1 MRTKEED
8 RERKRKKREDANEIG
23 KLPRVKNP
31 KRKAAC
37 KTSLLKFLITYC
49 MEEGGFLQSPPS
61 EKMYPIIER
70 LQETVTHGGRTH
82 VRLPRGFGKT
92 SYLKGAIV
100 YALAYGYRQ
109 FPVIVSAKI
118 QDARTILEDIWNLL
132 ENGKTFAEDFP
143 EIAYPIAHL
152 DGILQRAAHQ
162 TYKGKRTKMQRTA
175 ERIVL
180 PTIDKSASS
189 GSLVVARGI
198 KGAARGLLKGAIR
211 PDLLL
216 ADDPQT
222 DAVAKNPAMVQ
233 KYDELLEQ
241 SFLGLAGH
249 SHTLAAF
256 MTSTPIVPDDL
267 SDIYAKKPNWKTYSY
282 PLLISEP
289 TCWRSDKDF
298 WQDYFRIRQ
307 DSISVGEAEH
317 VKANEF
323 YTANR
328 EAMDDGA
335 EVLNPSAFDAETEL
349 SALQHAMNLRFS
361 NGENSFQAEYQL
373 MPARVNEAFKLSAPL
388 VASRVRQGAAQ
399 FWIPPETVF
408 VCAATDLNPAVAFST
423 VMVAFAKDQTGFIP
437 HYALFKSS
445 PIPIA
450 DNMPEKMRERLITQA
465 LAAHAREI
473 AGWCKTRGI
482 SLNKWGVDCGGKQWA
497 AVNNFAK
504 IARQTCG
511 IGLMPMAGRAG
522 RNWNPYVRSR
532 ITDPR
537 NETVLCED
545 KTNGWRWLAW
555 NSDYYK
561 ETAQKAWLGEVGT
574 PGSLSLFDGQRHGEY
589 AAQVAAEV
597 LDYKVALS
605 DGKVDYKWRMVG
617 PHNDLGDA
625 TAMCYALAGAFGISA
640 SGYIPPPPKKSAI
653 GRGGKPRYTFKRGK
667 WK

>member
-1 MRTKEED
+1 MARTKEQD
-8 RERKRKKREDANEIG
+8 RARHRQERIDANEIG
-23 KLPRVKNP
+23 KLPKVKDP
-31 KRKAAC
+31 KRKAEC
-37 KTSLLKFLITYC
+37 KDSLLKFLTTYC

-118 QDARTILEDIWNLL
+118 QDARTILEDIWGLM

-162 TYKGKRTKMQRTA
+162 TYKGQRTRMQRTA

-180 PTIDKSASS
+180 PTIAGSVCS

-198 KGAARGLLKGAIR
+198 KGAARGLLKGSIR

-222 DAVAKNPAMVQ
+222 DAVAKNPAMVA

-267 SDIYAKKPNWKTYSY
+267 SDIYAKKANWKTYSY

-289 TCWRSDKDF
+289 TCWRSEKDP

-307 DSISVGEAEH
+307 DSISVGEPEH
-317 VKANEF
+317 VAANEY
-323 YTANR
+323 YTAHR
-328 EAMDDGA
+328 AEMDAGA
-335 EVLNPSAFDAETEL
+335 EVLNPSAYDAETEL
-349 SALQHAMNLRFS
+349 SALQHAMNLRFA

-373 MPARVNEAFKLSAPL
+373 RPARVNDSFQISAPL
-388 VASRVRQGAAQ
+388 IASRVRKGSAQ
-399 FWIPPETVF
+399 YWIPPETVF
-408 VCAATDLNPAVAFST
+408 VAAATDLNPAVAYST
-423 VMVAFAKDQTGFIP
+423 VLVAFAKDQTG
-437 HYALFKSS
+437 YVSNYTLYKSS
-445 PIPIA
+445 PLPIP
-450 DNMPEKMRERLITQA
+450 DNVPEKIRERMITQA
-465 LAAHAREI
+465 LVAHGREV
-473 AGWCKTRGI
+473 ASWCKAHGI
-482 SLNKWGVDCGGKQWA
+482 VLNRWGIDCGGKQWA

-504 IARQTCG
+504 TSRQLCG
-511 IGLMPMAGRAG
+511 IGVTPMAGRAG
-522 RNWNPYVRSR
+522 RNWNPFVRSR
-532 ITDPR
+532 IADPR

-555 NSDYYK
+555 NSDYWK

-597 LDYKVALS
+597 LEYKVTLAE
-605 DGKVDYKWRMVG
+605 GRIDYKWRLVG

-640 SGYIPPPPKKSAI
+640 TGYIPPVKKTVRKV
-653 GRGGKPRYTFKRGK
+653 RGFKRGR
-667 WK
+667 WVH

>member
-8 RERKRKKREDANEIG
+8 RERHRRQREDANEIG
-23 KLPRVKNP
+23 KLPKVKNT
-31 KRKAAC
+31 KRKAEC
-37 KTSLLKFLITYC
+37 KNSLLKFLTTYC
-49 MEEGGFLQSPPS
+49 MEDGGFLQSPPS

-70 LQETVTHGGRTH
+70 LQETVVSGGRTH

-100 YALAYGYRQ
+100 FALAYGYRK
-109 FPVIVSAKI
+109 FVVVVSAKI
-118 QDARTILEDIWNLL
+118 QDARTITEDIWNLF

-143 EIAYPIAHL
+143 EIAFPIAKL

-162 TYKGKRTKMQRTA
+162 THKGKRTKVQRTA
-175 ERIVL
+175 ERIIL
-180 PTIDKSASS
+180 PTITKSVCS

-198 KGAARGLLKGAIR
+198 KGAARGLLKGATR

-256 MTSTPIVPDDL
+256 VTSTPIVPDDL
-267 SDIYAKKPNWKTYSY
+267 SDIYAKKANWKTYSY
-282 PLLISEP
+282 PLLIHEP
-289 TCWRSDKDF
+289 NCWRSDKDL

-317 VKANEF
+317 IKANEF
-323 YTANR
+323 YAAHR
-328 EAMDDGA
+328 AEMDEGS
-335 EVLNPSAFDAETEL
+335 EVLNPSAYDHNTEL
-349 SALQHAMNLRFS
+349 SALQHAMNLRFA

-373 MPARVNEAFKLSAPL
+373 APNRVDDTFQLTAPL
-388 VASRVRQGAAQ
+388 VASRVRKDAAQ

-408 VCAATDLNPAVAFST
+408 TCAATDLNPAVAYST
-423 VMVAFAKDQTGFIP
+423 VVVAFAKDQTGYITN
-437 HYALFKSS
+437 YALYRSS
-445 PIPIA
+445 PLPIPDAI
-450 DNMPEKMRERLITQA
+450 PEKMRERLVTQA
-465 LAAHAREI
+465 LAIHAKEI
-473 AGWCKTRGI
+473 LGWCKARGI
-482 SLNKWGVDCGGKQWA
+482 VLNKWGVDCGGKQWG

-504 IARQTCG
+504 ISRQTCG
-511 IGLMPMAGRAG
+511 IGITPMAGRGG
-522 RNWNPYVRSR
+522 RNWNPNVRSR
-532 ITDPR
+532 ITDAR

-555 NSDYYK
+555 NSDFYK

-574 PGSLSLFDGQRHGEY
+574 PGSLSLFDGQRHGEF

-605 DGKVDYKWRMVG
+605 DGRTEYKWRLVG

-640 SGYIPPPPKKSAI
+640 AGYVPPVKKRA
-653 GRGGKPRYTFKRGK
+653 GYVRCGKYTFRRGRYCK
-667 WK
+667 

>member
-8 RERKRKKREDANEIG
+8 RERHRRQREDANEIG
-23 KLPRVKNP
+23 KLPKVKNP
-31 KRKAAC
+31 KRKAEC
-37 KTSLLKFLITYC
+37 KTSLLKFLTTYC

-61 EKMYPIIER
+61 ENMYPIIDR
-70 LQETVTHGGRTH
+70 LQETVVSGGRTH

-100 YALAYGYRQ
+100 FALAYGYRK
-109 FPVIVSAKI
+109 FVVVVSAKI
-118 QDARTILEDIWNLL
+118 QDARTITEDIWNLF

-143 EIAYPIAHL
+143 EIAYPIAKL

-162 TYKGKRTKMQRTA
+162 TYKGKRTKVQRTA
-175 ERIVL
+175 ERIIL
-180 PTIDKSASS
+180 PTIAKSVCS

-198 KGAARGLLKGAIR
+198 KGAARGLLKGALR

-267 SDIYAKKPNWKTYSY
+267 SDIYANKSNWKTYSY

-289 TCWRSDKDF
+289 TCWRSDKDL

-317 VKANEF
+317 IKANEF
-323 YTANR
+323 YSAHR
-328 EAMDDGA
+328 AEMDDGS
-335 EVLNPSAFDAETEL
+335 EVLNPDAYDKETEL
-349 SALQHAMNLRFS
+349 SALQHAMNLRFA

-373 MPARVNEAFKLSAPL
+373 APNKVNEAFKLSAPL
-388 VASRVRQGAAQ
+388 IASRVRKDAAQ

-408 VCAATDLNPAVAFST
+408 TAAASDINPAHAIST
-423 VMVAFAKDQTGFIP
+423 VMIAFAKDQTGFIP
-437 HYALFKSS
+437 YYALFRSP

-450 DNMPEKMRERLITQA
+450 DNIPERMRERLVTQA
-465 LAAHAREI
+465 LVAHAKEI
-473 AGWCKTRGI
+473 AALCRQHGI
-482 SLNKWGVDCGGKQWA
+482 MINRYGVDCGGKQWA
-497 AVNNFAK
+497 AVNNLAK
-504 IARQTCG
+504 VARQTCG
-511 IGLMPMAGRAG
+511 IGITPMAGRAG

-532 ITDPR
+532 IADAR

-555 NSDYYK
+555 NSDYHK
-561 ETAQKAWLGEVGT
+561 ETAQKAFLGEAGT
-574 PGSLSLFDGQRHGEY
+574 SGSLSLFDGQRHGEY

-597 LDYKVALS
+597 LDFKVSLQ
-605 DGKVDYKWRMVG
+605 DGRTEYKWRMVG

-640 SGYIPPPPKKSAI
+640 AGYVPPVKKRAAMV
-653 GRGGKPRYTFKRGK
+653 RVGKYTFRRGRYCK
-667 WK
+667 

>member
-1 MRTKEED
+1 MARTREQD
-8 RERKRKKREDANEIG
+8 RERHRRQREDANEIG
-23 KLPRVKNP
+23 RIPKVKDP
-31 KRKAAC
+31 KRRARC
-37 KTSLLKFLITYC
+37 KESLLEFLITYC
-49 MEEGGFLQSPPS
+49 MEEGGFLQSPPA

-70 LQETVTHGGRTH
+70 LQETIMHGGRTH

-100 YALAYGYRQ
+100 FALVYGYRM

-118 QDARTILEDIWNLL
+118 QDARTILEDIWGLF

-180 PTIDKSASS
+180 PTIAGSVSS

-267 SDIYAKKPNWKTYSY
+267 SDIFAKKANWKTYSY

-289 TCWRSDKDF
+289 TCWRSDKDL
-298 WQDYFRIRQ
+298 WQNYFRIRQ
-307 DSISVGEAEH
+307 DSISVGDPEH
-317 VKANEF
+317 VAANQYYMAHRAE
-323 YTANR
+323 
-328 EAMDDGA
+328 MDEGA
-335 EVLNPSAFDAETEL
+335 EVLNPSAYDKETEL
-349 SALQHAMNLRFS
+349 SALQHAMNLRFA

-373 MPARVNEAFKLSAPL
+373 MPARVNDAFKISAPL
-388 VASRVRQGAAQ
+388 IASRVRQGAAQ

-408 VCAATDLNPAVAFST
+408 TCAATDINPAHALST
-423 VMVAFAKDQTGFIP
+423 VLVSFAKDQTGFIP

-445 PIPIA
+445 PLPIP
-450 DNMPEKMRERLITQA
+450 DNVPEKIRERLVTQA
-465 LAAHAREI
+465 IATHAKEV
-473 AGWCKTRGI
+473 ANWCRVHGLVLNRYGI
-482 SLNKWGVDCGGKQWA
+482 DCGGKQWA

-504 IARQTCG
+504 VSRQVCG
-511 IGLMPMAGRAG
+511 IGITPMAGRGG
-522 RNWNPYVRSR
+522 RNWNPNVRSR
-532 ITDPR
+532 IADPR

-545 KTNGWRWLAW
+545 KTNGWRWLAF
-555 NSDYYK
+555 NSDFWK

-574 PGSLSLFDGQRHGEY
+574 PGSLSLFDGQRHGEF

-597 LDYKVALS
+597 LEYKVVMS
-605 DGKVDYKWRMVG
+605 DGRTDYKWRLVG

-625 TAMCYALAGAFGISA
+625 VTMCYALAGAFGISA
-640 SGYIPPPPKKSAI
+640 TGYIPPPRKVVRKV
-653 GRGGKPRYTFKRGK
+653 RGFKRGK
-667 WK
+667 WVR